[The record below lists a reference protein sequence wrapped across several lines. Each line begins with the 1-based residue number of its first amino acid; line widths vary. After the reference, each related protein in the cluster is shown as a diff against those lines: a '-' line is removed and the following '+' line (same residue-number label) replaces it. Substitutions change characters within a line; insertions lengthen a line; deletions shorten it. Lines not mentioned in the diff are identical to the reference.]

1 MYAISS
7 NVLYLKIKRFTQERL
22 LMRFVEVS
30 GKKSKKQKQRRC
42 ISNSLNMKN
51 NSNLHKDILEKD
63 KVE

>member
-1 MYAISS
+1 
-7 NVLYLKIKRFTQERL
+7 
-22 LMRFVEVS
+22 MRFVEVS